1 MGVYSRRQLALL
13 LLVLGVAGFGMAAGH
28 WRRAHPGPADRLESF
43 DHAPRPAPVPGLPAR
58 PEPDGVPVHLNHADA
73 DELTRLPGVGSA
85 LAARIVAAR
94 PFASVEDLRRVRG
107 LGGARLDRLRPLVT
121 VGE

>member
-1 MGVYSRRQLALL
+1 MGLYSRRQLALL
-13 LLVLGVAGFGMAAGH
+13 LLVIGVAGVGMAAGH
-28 WRRAHPGPADRLESF
+28 WRRAHPGLAERLESF
-43 DHAPRPAPVPGLPAR
+43 DHAPRPVPVPGGAASPAA
-58 PEPDGVPVHLNHADA
+58 DDAPVHLNHAGA

-121 VGE
+121 VGD

>member
-1 MGVYSRRQLALL
+1 
-13 LLVLGVAGFGMAAGH
+13 
-28 WRRAHPGPADRLESF
+28 
-43 DHAPRPAPVPGLPAR
+43 
-58 PEPDGVPVHLNHADA
+58 
-73 DELTRLPGVGSA
+73 VGSA

-121 VGE
+121 VGD